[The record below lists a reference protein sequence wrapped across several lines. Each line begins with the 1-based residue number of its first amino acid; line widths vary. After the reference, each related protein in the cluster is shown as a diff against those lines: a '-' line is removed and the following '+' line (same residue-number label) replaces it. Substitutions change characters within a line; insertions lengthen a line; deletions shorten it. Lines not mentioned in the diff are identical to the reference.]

1 MSGRRVAN
9 FLFQMIEELK
19 DEGLVRKI
27 GGRFKLS
34 ALIQKRLVALNE
46 GTPSVIDYGRGV
58 SSATRDRLHTTI
70 QEILRDKIYL
80 NADGGAQI
88 RHDEGVSMV
97 LDTEFTEGY

>member
-1 MSGRRVAN
+1 
-9 FLFQMIEELK
+9 MIEELK
-19 DEGLVRKI
+19 DEKLVRKI

-46 GTPSVIDYGRGV
+46 GTPSAIDYGRDV
-58 SSATRDRLHTTI
+58 SAATRDSLNTVI
-70 QEILRDKIYL
+70 QEILQDKIDL
-80 NADGGAQI
+80 NTESHTQV